1 MGSRRIRIEHC
12 RTINSGERI
21 LPIRPLKICP
31 MGCRASTHI
40 FHFILPLKFGLAV
53 TPFLFNNILASEYN
67 SFVFYNIL
75 ASHGLEFSSSFV
87 FNDIPASFPVFSP
100 FLGFTHISGNNRRGY
115 FTVKRRAVAKR
126 LRAKRREIKPQLRR
140 RRHAP
145 VAQSGQWLRSVV
157 PGYFHY
163 PAVPGSLTACTSF
176 ATA

>member
-87 FNDIPASFPVFSP
+87 FNDIPASFPVFST

-115 FTVKRRAVAKR
+115 FTVKRRGSGVCAVLGGNSAGAGMPQWR
-126 LRAKRREIKPQLRR
+126 NRGSGSGRSYRATSTTLRYRGA
-140 RRHAP
+140 
-145 VAQSGQWLRSVV
+145 
-157 PGYFHY
+157 
-163 PAVPGSLTACTSF
+163 
-176 ATA
+176 

>member
-100 FLGFTHISGNNRRGY
+100 SFWTAGSC
-115 FTVKRRAVAKR
+115 A
-126 LRAKRREIKPQLRR
+126 
-140 RRHAP
+140 
-145 VAQSGQWLRSVV
+145 WLATR
-157 PGYFHY
+157 Y
-163 PAVPGSLTACTSF
+163 PALAPAPGSPPLTTRHSPLTLVWCVPTGCRPA
-176 ATA
+176 ALPVRQRPWPQGRLPLL